1 MYYYIM
7 REKGEGRPK
16 ESAVFLTGVGCS
28 SRIDFLIRGHEK
40 NERTKEA

>member
-16 ESAVFLTGVGCS
+16 ESAVFLTELDARLV
-28 SRIDFLIRGHEK
+28 LIF
-40 NERTKEA
+40 